1 MSKPGDAGRTGPVA
15 PGEWWSEHDFGTGTR
30 QSLRVRPVHSEKTP
44 YQEMQ
49 IFESDQLGRVLV
61 LDGIVQTTQAD
72 EFMYHE
78 MIVNVPL
85 LGRPGAR
92 TGSPASVLI
101 IGGGDGGALREVLRH
116 DGVER
121 AVMVEIDR
129 AVVEASARYV
139 GINGD
144 YDDPRAELVIGDGSA
159 FVKSAAA
166 RERPFDVV
174 IIDSTDPVGPGEL
187 LFTDEFMRDLAACM
201 TDDGVMVRQSGLPF
215 SQGDVLGRVVAQA
228 RRVFGR
234 SEVFRVAVPTYY
246 SGDMA
251 FVVGLAPGQSLRT
264 PHREWVGRYYN
275 PEIHA
280 AAFALPTWI
289 RDLVEPRIDA

>member
-1 MSKPGDAGRTGPVA
+1 MSEPRGAGRGRPVEPA
-15 PGEWWSEHDFGTGTR
+15 EWWSEYDFESGTR
-30 QSLRVRPVHSEKTP
+30 LSLRVRRVHSEKTP
-44 YQEMQ
+44 YQEME
-49 IFESDQLGRVLV
+49 IFDSDYLGRVLV

-85 LGRPGAR
+85 LGRPGAK

-116 DGVER
+116 EEVER

-129 AVVEASARYV
+129 AVVEASAQHV
-139 GINGD
+139 GIQGD

-159 FVKSAAA
+159 FVKSPAA

-187 LFTDEFMRDLAACM
+187 LFTDEFMRDIAACM
-201 TDDGVMVRQSGLPF
+201 AEEGVMVRQAGVPF
-215 SQGDVLGRVVAQA
+215 YQRDVLGRVADQA

-234 SEVFRVAVPTYY
+234 NEVFRVAVPTYQG
-246 SGDMA
+246 GDMA
-251 FVVGLAPGQSLRT
+251 FVVGLPAGYSLRT

-289 RDLVEPRIDA
+289 RELAAGN

>member
-1 MSKPGDAGRTGPVA
+1 MSEPRGSGRGGPGA
-15 PGEWWSEHDFGTGTR
+15 PAEWWSEYDFGIGMR
-30 QSLRVRPVHSEKTP
+30 QSLLVRRVHSEKTP
-44 YQEMQ
+44 YQELEV
-49 IFESDQLGRVLV
+49 FESDQLGRILV

-85 LGRPGAR
+85 LGRPGAS

-116 DGVER
+116 EEVER

-129 AVVEASARYV
+129 AVVEASARHV

-144 YDDPRAELVIGDGSA
+144 YDDPRADLVIGDGSA
-159 FVKSAAA
+159 FVKSATA
-166 RERPFDVV
+166 REHPFDVV

-215 SQGDVLGRVVAQA
+215 GQGDVLGRVAGQA
-228 RRVFGR
+228 RRVFGA
-234 SEVFRVAVPTYY
+234 SELFRVAVPTYY
-246 SGDMA
+246 AGDMA
-251 FVVGLAPGQSLRT
+251 FVVGLPAGQTLRT

-275 PEIHA
+275 PEIHT
-280 AAFALPTWI
+280 AAFALPTWL
-289 RDLVEPRIDA
+289 RELAGV